1 MRRASCPTQTPSSVA
16 HSWAD
21 VHKATLQILAS
32 NIPANQDAVRE
43 CGGIPVLIGL
53 AADGTEDQ
61 KTYAAGALLN
71 LTDDNVAN
79 CGAVRESGGV
89 AVMTRMVADGT
100 VKQKAIATAALENVE
115 NVHPSKIRRID

>member
-1 MRRASCPTQTPSSVA
+1 MG
-16 HSWAD
+16 
-21 VHKATLQILAS
+21 TLQIEVS
-32 NIPANQDAVRE
+32 NIQANQDAVRK

-53 AADGTEDQ
+53 ADDGTEDQ

-79 CGAVRESGGV
+79 CDAVRESGGV
-89 AVMTRMVADGT
+89 AVLTRMVADGT
-100 VKQKAIATAALENVE
+100 VKQGDATAALENVE